1 MCSQELLDGSSN
13 YENTAGQKVNSL
25 PAVTDPPLCSLVMSI
40 LLTLP
45 CSSVGDTLEES
56 IA

>member
-25 PAVTDPPLCSLVMSI
+25 PAVTDPPLCSLMMSI